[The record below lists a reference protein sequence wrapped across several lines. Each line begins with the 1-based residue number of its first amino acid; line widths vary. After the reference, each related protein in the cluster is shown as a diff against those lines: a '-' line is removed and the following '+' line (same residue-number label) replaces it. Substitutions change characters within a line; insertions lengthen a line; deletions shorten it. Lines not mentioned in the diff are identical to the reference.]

1 MIKPTYLQGLVL
13 IICVLGFG
21 VFLAPVFSGI
31 LNAGNTLGMAFFA
44 LLASAVI
51 FRSRLSALMAH
62 KPVRI
67 AAIVLLSVAGV
78 LLVLALIIS
87 AFMIK
92 AANNRPEK
100 SSTVIVLGCR
110 VKNGGPS
117 LMLAKR
123 INAAYDYLSEN
134 PDACAVLSGGQG
146 PDEAISEAQ
155 CMFNELVK
163 KGISPD
169 RLYLEDKSTNT
180 YENIRFSSEIMRKNG
195 LSGDVTIVTNEFHQC
210 RAQIIAK
217 KQGIKAYG
225 ISAPT
230 ALFLLPTYWIRDC
243 LGVAY
248 ETVF

>member
-1 MIKPTYLQGLVL
+1 MIKTVHIQLLII

-21 VFLAPVFSGI
+21 VFLAPVFTGI
-31 LNAGNTLGMAFFA
+31 LNIGNAVGMAFFA

-51 FRSRLSALMAH
+51 FRSRISALMSH
-62 KPVRI
+62 KPFRI
-67 AAIVLLSVAGV
+67 AAIVFLSAAAIM
-78 LLVLALIIS
+78 LILAVIIS
-87 AFMIK
+87 VFMIK
-92 AANNRPEK
+92 AANNPPEK
-100 SSTVIVLGCR
+100 SSVVIVLGCR

-123 INAAYDYLSEN
+123 INAAYDYLCEN

-146 PDEAISEAQ
+146 ADEAISEAQ
-155 CMFNELVK
+155 CMYNELVK
-163 KGISPD
+163 KGIAPE
-169 RLYLEDKSTNT
+169 RLYMEDKSTNT
-180 YENIRFSSEIMRKNG
+180 YENIRFSSEMMRKNG
-195 LSGDVTIVTNEFHQC
+195 LSGDVTIVTSEFHQC

-225 ISAPT
+225 ISAHT